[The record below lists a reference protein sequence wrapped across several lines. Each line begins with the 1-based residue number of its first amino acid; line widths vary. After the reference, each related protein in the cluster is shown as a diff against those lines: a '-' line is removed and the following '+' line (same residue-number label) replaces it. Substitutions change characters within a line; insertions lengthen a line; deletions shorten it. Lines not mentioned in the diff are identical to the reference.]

1 MDKKLTPIRV
11 VLDTNVLV
19 SALLFGGR
27 TGMLRDLWKSGRIIP
42 LVSKATFAEF
52 RKVLSYPKFK
62 LTQREIRSILNEEI
76 LPFVEPVVI
85 AEQVSGICR
94 DPHDDMFLDVA
105 AGGGAR
111 FIVTGDQDLLA
122 LQHYHQTQIV
132 TLAELFSFVGGN

>member
-1 MDKKLTPIRV
+1 MGKKLTPIRV

-42 LVSKATFAEF
+42 LVTKETFAEF

-62 LTQREIRSILNEEI
+62 LTQREIRSILNDEI
-76 LPFVEPVVI
+76 LPFVAPVEI
-85 AEQVSGICR
+85 TKQINGICR
-94 DPHDDMFLDVA
+94 DPHDDMFLAVA
-105 AGGGAR
+105 AGGDAE
-111 FIVTGDQDLLA
+111 FLVTGDKDLLV
-122 LQHYHQTQIV
+122 LKHYRQTQIV